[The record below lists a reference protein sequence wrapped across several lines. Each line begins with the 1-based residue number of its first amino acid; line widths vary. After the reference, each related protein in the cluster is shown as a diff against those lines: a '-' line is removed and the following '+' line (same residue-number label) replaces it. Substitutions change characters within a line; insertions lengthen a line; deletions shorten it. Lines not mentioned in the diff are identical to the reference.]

1 MIQSKFVFEFLF
13 IHMSNVHQ
21 HTFNFQI
28 SNISKRRRV
37 VTFVLQCISFTKS
50 ERKIKEIEGAV
61 LFFQSRQLLGN

>member
-28 SNISKRRRV
+28 SNMSKCRRV
-37 VTFVLQCISFTKS
+37 INLVLQCTSFTKS

-61 LFFQSRQLLGN
+61 PFFQSRQLLGN